1 MTLVALMLGGSLGL
15 ARTAIGAPHVRVH
28 AASTIDAHAS
38 RTGGKL
44 LFEGTLADE
53 AGHPL
58 EGRLVTVT
66 VSLGP
71 QKTPAPME
79 PCASAA
85 RDETLVD
92 RARPGVAW
100 VHTDREGRFCAATR
114 ASAEASVAHVEWVG
128 TALVDG
134 VSAEVTAD
142 PSRRQVDLQI
152 QGDAVVDLAKKSF
165 PFEVAARIVGDGPGT
180 PASNLLLVLTNEAG
194 TEIAQATTDRAGQ
207 ARFVVSPARS
217 LGAPGRGEL
226 RVDFAGDPSTS
237 AVRRVAEIERRVEVR
252 LSVPLALSGT
262 PPGTLPG
269 ADPEDG
275 VSLPIVA
282 TTALGTPV
290 STGIV
295 EASVEGHAVGA
306 VSVQGGHA
314 ELVATFAAQ
323 GASADIQ
330 IRYAS
335 DSPWY
340 IPGPEV
346 TVRMPIAGSN
356 PWRRAPLLLASLTV
370 LSWLVLGRAR
380 RPTAGV
386 SRATAV
392 SRKQPA
398 SGEARVDVLRATAD
412 PRTGWTGR
420 VIDAHEG
427 SALAE
432 AEVRVERP
440 GFGGTEVLAR
450 ARSNDA
456 GRFELRCDAAT
467 RGDRL
472 VVSARL
478 HATLHQNLPPFGQ
491 VEIALVQRRR
501 AVLDRMVAWAR
512 RRGAPFDRSPEPT
525 PGHVARAAR
534 GDPGTVAWAEAVERT
549 GFGPGEVDALAE
561 EEVDGIAPKSSRES
575 SRDRAVGE
583 ALKTRL
589 RPR

>member
-1 MTLVALMLGGSLGL
+1 VTLIALLTALTLAGSLGL
-15 ARTAIGAPHVRVH
+15 ARPAMGAPHVRVH

-44 LFEGTLADE
+44 LFQGTLADE
-53 AGHPL
+53 AGRPL
-58 EGRLVTVT
+58 DGRLVTVT

-71 QKTPAPME
+71 QRSPAPME
-79 PCASAA
+79 PCASAP
-85 RDETLVD
+85 RDQTLID
-92 RARPGVAW
+92 LARPGVAW
-100 VHTDREGRFCAATR
+100 VHTDREGRFCAATT
-114 ASAEASVAHVEWVG
+114 APMETSVARIEWVG

-134 VSAEVTAD
+134 ASAEVTAD

-152 QGDAVVDLAKKSF
+152 QGDAVVDLASRSF
-165 PFEVAARIVGDGPGT
+165 PFEVAARVVGDGPGA

-194 TEIAQATTDRAGQ
+194 TEIAHATTDLAGQ
-207 ARFVVSPARS
+207 ARFVVTPARL

-252 LSVPLALSGT
+252 LSVPLAQSGS
-262 PPGTLPG
+262 PAGTLPA

-275 VSLPIVA
+275 VSLPILA

-314 ELVATFAAQ
+314 DLVATFAAQ
-323 GASADIQ
+323 GAAADIQ

-340 IPGPEV
+340 TPGPDV
-346 TVRMPIAGSN
+346 SMHMPIAGST
-356 PWRRAPLLLASLTV
+356 PWRRAPLVLASLAV

-380 RPTAGV
+380 RPTALA
-386 SRATAV
+386 SRPRAM
-392 SRKQPA
+392 SPKLPA
-398 SGEARVDVLRATAD
+398 SGEARVDVVRATAD

-420 VIDAHEG
+420 VIDAHEAF
-427 SALAE
+427 ALAE

-440 GFGGTEVLAR
+440 AFGGTEVLAR

-456 GRFELRCDAAT
+456 GRFELRCDSAT

-478 HATLHQNLPPFGQ
+478 HATLRQNLPAFGQ
-491 VEIALVQRRR
+491 IEIALVQRRR
-501 AVLDRMVAWAR
+501 ALLDRMVAWAR
-512 RRGAPFDRSPEPT
+512 RRGAPFDKSPEPT

-534 GDPGTVAWAEAVERT
+534 GDSGTEAWAEAVERT

-561 EEVDGIAPKSSRES
+561 EEVDRIAPKSSR
-575 SRDRAVGE
+575 DRAG
-583 ALKTRL
+583 AKR
-589 RPR
+589 